1 MWGSLKVVEHVMLK
15 ILGDFDDGDHD
26 DDYDECLQQVV
37 EQNPLFGG
45 LRQSE
50 LLL

>member
-1 MWGSLKVVEHVMLK
+1 MLK
-15 ILGDFDDGDHD
+15 ILEDFDDGDHD

-37 EQNPLFGG
+37 EQHPLFED

-50 LLL
+50 LLPWLSHKVA